1 MPKPKVEADD
11 LYAII
16 NDIMWKSNL
25 IIVIFYSFL
34 KTTELSMQKLENT
47 IRTRDLETRQT
58 LNSTWYMKYPLQI
71 LGYHFNFTRYCAL
84 TECSRPSRYFIVSL
98 ANMYDNPSYLL
109 TCIQFGILKTVQC
122 LLSRQVADKSYPY
135 TIGLKLIIIAWGDA
149 SVLNC
154 KYLLEMLGYY
164 PSIPNIP
171 SYARVSKSV
180 RMSEMSL
187 DLKYAR

>member
-1 MPKPKVEADD
+1 
-11 LYAII
+11 
-16 NDIMWKSNL
+16 MWKSNL

-71 LGYHFNFTRYCAL
+71 LGYHFNFTRYCTL
-84 TECSRPSRYFIVSL
+84 TECSRPCRYFIVSL

-109 TCIQFGILKTVQC
+109 TCIQFGILKNVQC
-122 LLSRQVADKSYPY
+122 LLSRQLADKSYPY
-135 TIGLKLIIIAWGDA
+135 TIGLKLIIIALGDT

-171 SYARVSKSV
+171 SCARVSKSV

-187 DLKYAR
+187 DLKYARWGQINMRR